1 MKTKPL
7 NERERQCA
15 SVAADLLLK
24 GTPVTRIVKYC
35 REQRMTREQIRT
47 FCLKLEEHG
56 GVYLTGDIMH
66 AAQCMEDGLPDLS
79 QHFGKLLKERL
90 KNN

>member
-24 GTPVTRIVKYC
+24 GSPVTRIAKYC
-35 REQRMTREQIRT
+35 TEQRMTKEQIRT
-47 FCLKLEEHG
+47 FCLKLEEHC

-66 AAQCMEDGLPDLS
+66 AVQGMEQGLPDLS
-79 QHFGKLLKERL
+79 QHFGKILKHSL
-90 KNN
+90 KNS